1 MAKTKN
7 NEVEEL
13 RKQVELLTAQAAM
26 KVESQEQPEPEEA
39 ELAGEGADLAHLRA
53 KLDEFMGTLKRDLDE
68 IPAGTAVGI
77 FALGVLM
84 GRLLPR

>member
-1 MAKTKN
+1 MAKAKH
-7 NEVEEL
+7 EIEDL
-13 RKQVELLTAQAAM
+13 RKQVELLTAQAA
-26 KVESQEQPEPEEA
+26 KKEDARGQPEPEETESA
-39 ELAGEGADLAHLRA
+39 EEGADLSHLRA

-68 IPAGTAVGI
+68 IPAATAVGI